1 VRKWQGGCMSACVLF
16 TLAACGAKT
25 AGTLKPQDAAS
36 WLHKACGVA
45 FGQDP
50 VVLPST
56 SGAQEVHK
64 GSSVVVT
71 ATVLLPAA
79 EVEAALASLRNN
91 RDLHSRGQSATRYS
105 YESYPDATVARACE
119 LDTSLHVLYF
129 RYAE

>member
-1 VRKWQGGCMSACVLF
+1 MSVCLLLL
-16 TLAACGAKT
+16 LAACGAKT
-25 AGTLKPQDAAS
+25 SDTLKAQDAAN
-36 WLHKACGVA
+36 WLRKTCGITFA
-45 FGQDP
+45 QDP

-64 GSSVVVT
+64 GSAVTVT
-71 ATVLLPAA
+71 ATVVLPAT

-105 YESYPDATVARACE
+105 YESYPDATIAKACE
-119 LDTSLHVLYF
+119 LDTALHVLYF